1 MPSIGATGGRFVAG
15 RAARMR
21 LLCAVALPGLAVAL
35 AGCSGFSSSPTNS
48 AQVAPAAPPANTA
61 MTPPPAYAASQP
73 VAATN
78 YTAPEAASTGV
89 YPSVSISELFTSDSA
104 PARTTSVPR
113 PPVTY
118 TASGQPYTPPA
129 AQGPYG
135 DAQPAVPARPAP
147 EPSATG
153 VYPNVSLSE
162 LFTSDSRPA
171 RTANVPRPPDTY
183 TPSGQPYA
191 PQAGAAPPPPNPEQ
205 SGTPYPQQTL
215 FDVFSDRR

>member
-1 MPSIGATGGRFVAG
+1 M
-15 RAARMR
+15 
-21 LLCAVALPGLAVAL
+21 
-35 AGCSGFSSSPTNS
+35 
-48 AQVAPAAPPANTA
+48 APPA
-61 MTPPPAYAASQP
+61 PAPATYATSQP

-78 YTAPEAASTGV
+78 YAAPPQQPPQSGTTVGSLTESYAGFLSKFRDPEPPPEAASTGV

-135 DAQPAVPARPAP
+135 DAQPAVSARPAP
-147 EPSATG
+147 DRSATG
-153 VYPNVSLSE
+153 VYPSVSLSE
-162 LFTSDSRPA
+162 LFTSDSQPA

-191 PQAGAAPPPPNPEQ
+191 PQPGAAPPPPNPEQ